1 MFHKL
6 RAANKKLT
14 ADLTQA
20 QTMTVAANTKA
31 LEFFERAQQL
41 EKALTV
47 MTTKTSTLESL
58 CRALQTECD
67 TLRAKAAGT
76 HDTHDKQTTGTGE
89 QASE

>member
-1 MFHKL
+1 
-6 RAANKKLT
+6 
-14 ADLTQA
+14 
-20 QTMTVAANTKA
+20 MTVAANTKA

-67 TLRAKAAGT
+67 TLRAKAAGMHGTHGT
-76 HDTHDKQTTGTGE
+76 HDAQTTGTGE